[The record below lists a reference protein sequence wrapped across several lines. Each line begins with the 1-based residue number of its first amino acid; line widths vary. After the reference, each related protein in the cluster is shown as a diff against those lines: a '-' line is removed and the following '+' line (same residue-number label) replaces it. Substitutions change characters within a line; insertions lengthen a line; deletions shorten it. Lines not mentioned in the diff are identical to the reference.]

1 MNREIKF
8 RGKRVDNG
16 EWIYG
21 DLIQNPNTT
30 GKCLIIERGVTS
42 YSSTNEAIKEYLS
55 ESYIEVISETV
66 GQFTGL
72 TDKNGKEIYEGDIVE
87 YIYEPSRN
95 EEFGYFKANEKGIIS
110 FKSTGFCYGTIAGT
124 NKYASHFGWLT
135 STPHGGGK
143 LFKVIGTIFDKE
155 D

>member
-1 MNREIKF
+1 MREIKYQ
-8 RGKRVDNG
+8 GWNG
-16 EWIYG
+16 TKLLVVKTINFG
-21 DLIQNPNTT
+21 DDGIWWSPNLLRNP
-30 GKCLIIERGVTS
+30 LYHTS
-42 YSSTNEAIKEYLS
+42 
-55 ESYIEVISETV
+55 SYPIR
-66 GQFTGL
+66 QYTGL
-72 TDKNGKEIYEGDIVE
+72 KDKNGKDIYEGDIVE

-110 FKSTGFCYGTIAGT
+110 FKSTGFYYETIAGT

-135 STPHGGGK
+135 STPYGGGK

>member
-1 MNREIKF
+1 MNRIIKF
-8 RGKRVDNG
+8 RGKRVDSG
-16 EWIYG
+16 EWVYG
-21 DLIQNPNTT
+21 KDLMQH
-30 GKCLIIERGVTS
+30 
-42 YSSTNEAIKEYLS
+42 NENSQVWIKDFDTS
-55 ESYIEVISETV
+55 ESDWKSVIPETI

-110 FKSTGFCYGTIAGT
+110 FKSTGFYYETVAET
-124 NKYASHFGWLT
+124 NKYASHYGWLI
-135 STPHGGGK
+135 SIPHDGGK

>member
-8 RGKRVDNG
+8 RIYANGQFYYKCLVGNTTDTTDENWTCPLIWLDDKKEWVHCDNG
-16 EWIYG
+16 I
-21 DLIQNPNTT
+21 IQ
-30 GKCLIIERGVTS
+30 
-42 YSSTNEAIKEYLS
+42 
-55 ESYIEVISETV
+55 
-66 GQFTGL
+66 QFTGL
-72 TDKNGKEIYEGDIVE
+72 KDESGKEIYEGDIVE

-110 FKSTGFCYGTIAGT
+110 FKSTGFYYETVAGT

-135 STPHGGGK
+135 STPHDGGK

>member
-8 RGKRVDNG
+8 RGKRTEIG
-16 EWIYG
+16 EWVYG

-55 ESYIEVISETV
+55 ESYIEVIPETV

-72 TDKNGKEIYEGDIVE
+72 TDKNGKEIYEGDKFIITQYDYENGYENSWGDMIPKDVVVE
-87 YIYEPSRN
+87 KEMTMDFAYTYEIFS
-95 EEFGYFKANEKGIIS
+95 EFDNDSIEI
-110 FKSTGFCYGTIAGT
+110 
-124 NKYASHFGWLT
+124 
-135 STPHGGGK
+135 
-143 LFKVIGTIFDKE
+143 IGTIFDKE

>member
-1 MNREIKF
+1 MREIKF
-8 RGKRVDNG
+8 RGKRVDTG
-16 EWIYG
+16 EWVYG
-21 DLIQNPNTT
+21 YLLNNNDGLLIVVNSETGCDDGENTDLYATEWYKIVP
-30 GKCLIIERGVTS
+30 
-42 YSSTNEAIKEYLS
+42 
-55 ESYIEVISETV
+55 ETV
-66 GQFTGL
+66 GQYTGL
-72 TDKNGKEIYEGDIVE
+72 KDKNGKDIYEGDIVE

-110 FKSTGFCYGTIAGT
+110 FESTGFYYETIAGT

-135 STPHGGGK
+135 STPYGGGK

>member
-1 MNREIKF
+1 MNRIIKF
-8 RGKRVDNG
+8 RGKRVDSG
-16 EWIYG
+16 EWVYG
-21 DLIQNPNTT
+21 DLIIDNSKYYILKQ
-30 GKCLIIERGVTS
+30 VT
-42 YSSTNEAIKEYLS
+42 EHIKRDDYEVYM
-55 ESYIEVISETV
+55 IEVIPETV
-66 GQFTGL
+66 CQYSGL
-72 TDKNGKEIYEGDIVE
+72 KDRNGKEIYEGDIVE

-110 FKSTGFCYGTIAGT
+110 FKSTGFYYETIAGT

-135 STPHGGGK
+135 STPYDGGK